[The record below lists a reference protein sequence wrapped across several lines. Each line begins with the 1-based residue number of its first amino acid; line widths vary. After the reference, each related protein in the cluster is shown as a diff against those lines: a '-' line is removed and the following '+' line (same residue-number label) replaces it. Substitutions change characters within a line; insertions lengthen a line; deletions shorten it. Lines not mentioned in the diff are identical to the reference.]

1 MKIENK
7 PKVEQPKVAQPK
19 QEQPKVEQSK
29 FPPFKKEVKILNDIY
44 KEQPKVE
51 QLTVEEQEIENQAKE
66 IRVETWKEVQDVAQS
81 EIKSNGKM
89 LYIFKHFLELHEMG
103 KLGIENYFD
112 DSENEK
118 TLGKILFDLD
128 KKRKTLIA
136 KDFDRFCNLVLI
148 PSINQNLK
156 NFQVDYAY
164 EYKVLQQVS
173 PVVLFGLANRVN
185 LDLDNMLIVPDS
197 KTIPV
202 SIELPWKLFK
212 FDHLD
217 KGKPE
222 QVFRSNLV
230 SRLFSESEKKKNLY
244 CTFRGEK
251 GLEYISR
258 TFFLPKKVISD
269 NVTNAEIS
277 PLARELKLLNDVEKG
292 TLGASKKIT
301 EAKENTPASIRRNNE
316 IDELYD
322 MALKS
327 MKLLASSN
335 CEYARKHIITLYS
348 DMLDILNSKSFTDTL
363 GKAKVEFEPRVNGN
377 PIDASMGDFFKYIK
391 EVNKAS

>member
-19 QEQPKVEQSK
+19 QEQPKVEQPK
-29 FPPFKKEVKILNDIY
+29 VEQIEQPKV
-44 KEQPKVE
+44 EQPKVE

-81 EIKSNGKM
+81 EVTSNGKM
-89 LYIFKHFLELHEMG
+89 LYIFKHFLELHEMK
-103 KLGIENYFD
+103 KLEIKNYFD
-112 DSENEK
+112 DSENDK
-118 TLGKILFDLD
+118 TLNKILFDLD

-148 PSINQNLK
+148 PSMGKNLK

-164 EYKVLQQVS
+164 EYRVLQQVS
-173 PVVLFGLANRVN
+173 PVVLFGLANRIH
-185 LDLDNMLIVPDS
+185 LDMDNMLIIPDS

-212 FDHLD
+212 FDHL
-217 KGKPE
+217 KGNE

-258 TFFLPKKVISD
+258 TFFLPKKVIAD
-269 NVTNAEIS
+269 NVINAEVS
-277 PLARELKLLNDVEKG
+277 PFAKVLKDLNDTEKG
-292 TLGASKKIT
+292 DLGTAKHIT
-301 EAKENTPASIRRNNE
+301 EAKENTEGSKRRNNE
-316 IDELYD
+316 IDELYFT
-322 MALKS
+322 AEKAIE
-327 MKLLASSN
+327 LLASSD
-335 CEYARKHIITLYS
+335 CEYARKTLIDLYT
-348 DMLDILNSKSFTDTL
+348 DMLDILNADSFQNELKKIST
-363 GKAKVEFEPRVNGN
+363 AKVEFDPRVNGTS
-377 PIDASMGDFFKYIK
+377 IDASMGDFFKYIK
-391 EVNKAS
+391 QVDKIA

>member
-19 QEQPKVEQSK
+19 QEQPKVEQPK
-29 FPPFKKEVKILNDIY
+29 VEQIEQPKV
-44 KEQPKVE
+44 EQPKVE

-66 IRVETWKEVQDVAQS
+66 IRIETWKEVQDVAQS

-89 LYIFKHFLELHEMG
+89 LYILRNFLKLHEMG
-103 KLGIENYFD
+103 KLEYKNYFE

-118 TLGKILFDLD
+118 TLNKILFDLD
-128 KKRKTLIA
+128 GNRKTLIA
-136 KDFDRFCNLVLI
+136 KDFDVFCNLVLI

-164 EYKVLQQVS
+164 EYRVLQQVS
-173 PVVLFGLANRVN
+173 PVVLFGLANRVH
-185 LDLDNMLIVPDS
+185 LDMDKMLIVPDLE
-197 KTIPV
+197 TIPV

-269 NVTNAEIS
+269 NVVNAEVS
-277 PLARELKLLNDVEKG
+277 PFARELKLLNDVEKG

-301 EAKENTPASIRRNNE
+301 EAKENTEGSKRRNNE
-316 IDELYD
+316 IDELYFT
-322 MALKS
+322 AEKAIE
-327 MKLLASSN
+327 LLASSN
-335 CEYARKHIITLYS
+335 CEYARKTLIDLYS
-348 DMLDILNSKSFTDTL
+348 DMLDILNADSFKNEL
-363 GKAKVEFEPRVNGN
+363 KKISKAKVEFEPRVNGN

-391 EVNKAS
+391 EVNKVG

>member
-19 QEQPKVEQSK
+19 Q
-29 FPPFKKEVKILNDIY
+29 
-44 KEQPKVE
+44 EQPKVE

-269 NVTNAEIS
+269 NVTNAEFS
-277 PLARELKLLNDVEKG
+277 PFAKELKILNDVKTG

-301 EAKENTPASIRRNNE
+301 EAKENTPASTRRNHE
-316 IDELYD
+316 IDER
-322 MALKS
+322 S
-327 MKLLASSN
+327 
-335 CEYARKHIITLYS
+335 EERRV
-348 DMLDILNSKSFTDTL
+348 
-363 GKAKVEFEPRVNGN
+363 GKECRSRWSP
-377 PIDASMGDFFKYIK
+377 YH
-391 EVNKAS
+391 

>member
-19 QEQPKVEQSK
+19 QEQPKVEQPK
-29 FPPFKKEVKILNDIY
+29 VEQIEQPKV
-44 KEQPKVE
+44 EQPKVE

-148 PSINQNLK
+148 PSVGQNLK
-156 NFQVDYAY
+156 NFQVEYAY
-164 EYKVLQQVS
+164 EYRVLQQVS

-185 LDLDNMLIVPDS
+185 LDLDNMLIIPE
-197 KTIPV
+197 KNTIPV
-202 SIELPWKLFK
+202 EIELPWKLFK
-212 FDHLD
+212 FDHL
-217 KGKPE
+217 KGNE

-269 NVTNAEIS
+269 NVVNAEVS
-277 PLARELKLLNDVEKG
+277 PFAKVLKDLNDTEKG
-292 TLGASKKIT
+292 DLGTAKHIT
-301 EAKENTPASIRRNNE
+301 EAKENTEGSKRRNNE
-316 IDELYD
+316 IDELYFT
-322 MALKS
+322 AEKAIE
-327 MKLLASSN
+327 LLASSN
-335 CEYARKHIITLYS
+335 CEYARKTLIDLYS
-348 DMLDILNSKSFTDTL
+348 DMLDILNADSFKNEL
-363 GKAKVEFEPRVNGN
+363 KKISKAKVEFEPRVNGN
-377 PIDASMGDFFKYIK
+377 PIDATMGDFFKYIK
-391 EVNKAS
+391 EVNKVS

>member
-19 QEQPKVEQSK
+19 QEQPKVEKVGAS
-29 FPPFKKEVKILNDIY
+29 

-51 QLTVEEQEIENQAKE
+51 KLTVEQQEVENQAKATK
-66 IRVETWKEVQDVAQS
+66 VETWKDIQYVAQN
-81 EIKSNGKM
+81 EVKSNGKM
-89 LYIFKHFLELHEMG
+89 LYILRNFLKLHEMG
-103 KLGIENYFD
+103 KLEYKNYFE

-118 TLGKILFDLD
+118 TLNKILFDLD
-128 KKRKTLIA
+128 GNRKTLIA
-136 KDFDRFCNLVLI
+136 KDFDVFCNLVLI

-156 NFQVDYAY
+156 NFQVENPY

-173 PVVLFGLANRVN
+173 PSVLFGLANRVH
-185 LDLDNMLIVPDS
+185 LDLDNMLIVPEKS
-197 KTIPV
+197 TIPV
-202 SIELPWKLFK
+202 EIELPWVLFK
-212 FDHLD
+212 FDHLE
-217 KGKPE
+217 KGNE

-277 PLARELKLLNDVEKG
+277 PFARELKLLNDVEKG

-301 EAKENTPASIRRNNE
+301 EAKENTEGSKRRNNE
-316 IDELYD
+316 IDELYFT
-322 MALKS
+322 AEKAIE
-327 MKLLASSN
+327 LLASSN
-335 CEYARKHIITLYS
+335 CEYARKTLIDLYS
-348 DMLDILNSKSFTDTL
+348 DMLDILNADSFQNEL
-363 GKAKVEFEPRVNGN
+363 KKISKAKVEFEPRVNGT

-391 EVNKAS
+391 EVNKVS

>member
-7 PKVEQPKVAQPK
+7 PKVEQPKVEQPK
-19 QEQPKVEQSK
+19 QEQPKVEK
-29 FPPFKKEVKILNDIY
+29 
-44 KEQPKVE
+44 
-51 QLTVEEQEIENQAKE
+51 LTVEQQEVENQAKATKT
-66 IRVETWKEVQDVAQS
+66 ETWKDIQDVAQS

-89 LYIFKHFLELHEMG
+89 LYILRNFLKLHEMG
-103 KLGIENYFD
+103 KLEYKNYFE

-118 TLGKILFDLD
+118 TLNKILFDLD
-128 KKRKTLIA
+128 GNRKTLIA
-136 KDFDRFCNLVLI
+136 KDFDVFCNLVLI
-148 PSINQNLK
+148 PSIGQNLK

-164 EYKVLQQVS
+164 EYRVLQHVS
-173 PVVLFGLANRVN
+173 PVVLFGLANRVH
-185 LDLDNMLIVPDS
+185 LDLDNMLIVPEKS
-197 KTIPV
+197 TIPV
-202 SIELPWKLFK
+202 EIELPWTLFK
-212 FDHLD
+212 FDHL
-217 KGKPE
+217 KGSE

-269 NVTNAEIS
+269 NVVNAEVS
-277 PLARELKLLNDVEKG
+277 PFAKVLKDLNDTEKG
-292 TLGASKKIT
+292 DLGTAKHIT

>member
-19 QEQPKVEQSK
+19 QEQPKVEQPK
-29 FPPFKKEVKILNDIY
+29 VEQI
-44 KEQPKVE
+44 EQPKVE

-81 EIKSNGKM
+81 EVTSNGKM

-112 DSENEK
+112 DSENDK
-118 TLGKILFDLD
+118 TLNKILFDLD

-148 PSINQNLK
+148 PSMGKNLK

-164 EYKVLQQVS
+164 EYRVLQQVS
-173 PVVLFGLANRVN
+173 PVVLFGLANRDK
-185 LDLDNMLIVPDS
+185 LDLDKMLIIPE
-197 KTIPV
+197 KNTIPV
-202 SIELPWKLFK
+202 EIELPWKLFK
-212 FDHLD
+212 FDHL
-217 KGKPE
+217 KGNE

-258 TFFLPKKVISD
+258 TFFLPKKVIAD
-269 NVTNAEIS
+269 NVTNAEVS
-277 PLARELKLLNDVEKG
+277 PFAKVLKDLNDTEKG
-292 TLGASKKIT
+292 DLGTAKHIT
-301 EAKENTPASIRRNNE
+301 EAKENTEGSKRRNNE
-316 IDELYD
+316 IDELYFT
-322 MALKS
+322 AEKAIE
-327 MKLLASSN
+327 LLASSN
-335 CEYARKHIITLYS
+335 CEYARKTLIDLYT
-348 DMLDILNSKSFTDTL
+348 DMLDILNADSFQNELKKIST
-363 GKAKVEFEPRVNGN
+363 AKVEFEPRVNGTS
-377 PIDASMGDFFKYIK
+377 IDASMGDFFKYIK
-391 EVNKAS
+391 EVDKIA